1 MARRARSLIPEG
13 YVVLAPR
20 GLLQCLRRMQFVDPN
35 LPKEIFGWR
44 SPRLGMDMPIVR
56 YGTRGHALLLFPTA
70 AADFL
75 ENERFFLIKSIEPLI
90 FAGKV
95 QVFSIDSINKHA
107 WMKPRLPVPE
117 KARRQALYAGYVE
130 EEVAPHIR
138 RVLGDS
144 SARIAVSGA
153 SFGAFHA
160 ANVFFRRPDLFDT
173 LIAMSGFYD
182 LEPDYLEGQGG
193 DEIFYNNPMW
203 FVRGISHEPTLETL
217 RKNSD
222 IHLITGQGRWEAPH
236 ASDRFS
242 RLLHERNIGHN
253 LDKWGHDVEH
263 DWPWWRRMLP
273 HYVGEKLRFFR

>member
-1 MARRARSLIPEG
+1 
-13 YVVLAPR
+13 
-20 GLLQCLRRMQFVDPN
+20 MQFVDPN
-35 LPKEIFGWR
+35 LPKQIFGWR

-75 ENERFFLIKSIEPLI
+75 ENERFFLIKSIEPMIL
-90 FAGKV
+90 AGKV

-107 WMKPRLPVPE
+107 WMNPRLPVLE
-117 KARRQALYAGYVE
+117 KARRQALYSGYVE

-138 RVLGDS
+138 RVLGDP

-182 LEPDYLEGQGG
+182 LEGDYLEGHGN
-193 DEIFYNNPMW
+193 DDIYYNNPMW
-203 FVRGISHEPTLETL
+203 FVRGMNHDATLETL
-217 RKNSD
+217 RKDSD
-222 IHLITGQGRWEAPH
+222 VHLITGQGRWEAPH
-236 ASDRFS
+236 ASERFS
-242 RLLHERNIGHN
+242 RLLHERGIPHN
-253 LDKWGHDVEH
+253 LDKWGFDVDH

-273 HYVGEKLRFFR
+273 HYVGERTRFFA

>member
-1 MARRARSLIPEG
+1 
-13 YVVLAPR
+13 
-20 GLLQCLRRMQFVDPN
+20 MQFIDPH

-44 SPRLGMDMPIVR
+44 SPRLGLDMPIAR
-56 YGTRGHALLLFPTA
+56 YGRSGHALLLYPTA

-107 WMKPRLPVPE
+107 WMNPRVPVPE
-117 KARRQALYAGYVE
+117 KARRQALYSGYVE
-130 EEVAPHIR
+130 EEVVPHIR
-138 RVLGDS
+138 RTLGDP

-160 ANVFFRRPDLFDT
+160 CNQFFRRPDLFDI

-182 LEPDYLEGQGG
+182 LEGDYLEGHGG
-193 DEIFYNNPMW
+193 DDAYYNNPMW
-203 FVRGISHEPTLETL
+203 FMRALSHEPTLNTL
-217 RKNSD
+217 RND
-222 IHLITGQGRWEAPH
+222 AQIHLVTGQGRYEAPW
-236 ASDRFS
+236 ASERFS
-242 RLLHERNIGHN
+242 MLLHERNIPHG
-253 LDKWGHDVEH
+253 LDKWGFDVDH

-273 HYVGEKLRFFR
+273 HFLGDRVRL